1 MYEGFL
7 PTTKKEM
14 DELGIEQFDF
24 IYITGDAYVDHPSFG
39 AAIVTRL
46 IESLGFTAFYF
57 DALEAVDKLEGKE
70 LLALLQD
77 DEMVLLTTPLNI
89 MQERKLN
96 KLQRQSG
103 WPDDP
108 SLMRK
113 YKKLD
118 RKRVYVYYYLSESI
132 AKPADADAAEGTPQP

>member
-1 MYEGFL
+1 MEVTLLGMVTVATPVQYLKALL
-7 PTTKKEM
+7 PMEETE
-14 DELGIEQFDF
+14 
-24 IYITGDAYVDHPSFG
+24 
-39 AAIVTRL
+39 
-46 IESLGFTAFYF
+46 
-57 DALEAVDKLEGKE
+57 EGKE

-77 DEMVLLTTPLNI
+77 DEMVLPTTPLNI

-118 RKRVYVYYYLSESI
+118 RKRVYVYYHLSESI